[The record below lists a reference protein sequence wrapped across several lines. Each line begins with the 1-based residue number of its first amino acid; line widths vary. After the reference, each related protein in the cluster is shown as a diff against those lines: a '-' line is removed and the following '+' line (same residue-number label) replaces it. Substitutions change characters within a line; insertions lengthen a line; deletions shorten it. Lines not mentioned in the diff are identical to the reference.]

1 MTRPERTAPTGAPAS
16 ATPSL
21 RRRSASAWWRD
32 VAYARTD
39 VRPPGLYAV
48 WFLVF
53 CSVVYGIISFLAMR
67 LRARG
72 AVSATV
78 PVISVGNLVVGGTG
92 KTPLVVYLARMLV
105 SDGHRVVVVSRGY
118 GRAGRTPV
126 IVSRGDRALVGW
138 REAGDEPSLISM
150 LARGAGVV
158 VASRRSEGVRVAVE
172 KLRAGVILLDDGM
185 QHVQLARDLDIV
197 AVDARS
203 PLGNGHLLPAGP
215 LREHP
220 LGVMRAGLIVATRC
234 DRAGGAADVRRTV
247 GSLAPGIPIVE
258 TRMRLAEL
266 WDVST
271 ERPVRAADIRG
282 GTAFAVAGIAD
293 PDDFRETLRELGF
306 HVVGLHAFADH
317 HEFTDDDIAGL
328 DEELDEF
335 GASVVLTTEKD
346 AVRLRGWRPRVP
358 LVAVGID
365 IEVTRGESLV
375 RDALRRA
382 IARGERDDA

>member
-1 MTRPERTAPTGAPAS
+1 MTGPKRTAPPR
-16 ATPSL
+16 PPE
-21 RRRSASAWWRD
+21 RRSISAWWRD
-32 VAYARTD
+32 VVYARTV
-39 VRPPGLYAV
+39 VRPPALFAV

-53 CSVVYGIISFLAMR
+53 CSLVYGIISFLAMR

-72 AVSATV
+72 ATNATV

-92 KTPLVVYLARMLV
+92 KTPLVVYLARLLV

-118 GRAGRTPV
+118 GRTGNAPL
-126 IVSRGDRALVGW
+126 IVSRGERALVGW

-158 VASRRSEGVRVAVE
+158 VASRRSDGVRVAVE
-172 KLRAGVILLDDGM
+172 NLGAGVILLDDGM

-203 PLGNGHLLPAGP
+203 PLGNGHLLPAGA

-220 LGVMRAGLIVATRC
+220 HGVVRAGLIVATRC
-234 DRAGGAADVRRTV
+234 DRAGGAANVRRTV
-247 GSLAPGIPIVE
+247 GLLAPDVPIVE

-266 WDVST
+266 WDVSNGHS
-271 ERPVRAADIRG
+271 VKAADIRD

-293 PDDFRETLRELGF
+293 PDDFRETLGELGF
-306 HVVGLHAFADH
+306 DVAGLHAFADH
-317 HEFTDDDIAGL
+317 HEFTEDDIADL
-328 DEELDEF
+328 DEELNDL

-346 AVRLRGWRPRVP
+346 AVRLRGWRPQVP

-365 IEVTRGESLV
+365 IEITHGESHM
-375 RDALRRA
+375 REALAGA
-382 IARGERDDA
+382 IARGK